1 MLPSSILTTPRSQR
15 KRDARTPRSR
25 EPTGCESFEAFSQ
38 EVRRRAGGEN
48 PCEAIADF
56 VASVGLDAVARR
68 LPSPHTLACEWL
80 PFLGNLDVDAKSLR
94 KALRS
99 RCIRAKPLCMPE
111 TRPEAT
117 RRRRLRDVELQVLLR
132 AAVARLS
139 QPDRA
144 SRTDE
149 VAMVLLIESA
159 SFDLQAPHVDCEAAR
174 RKRQGSPISPRVP
187 GHYESLRAFFRKAIE
202 PGLKRL
208 LPDTAAA
215 VARELELD
223 EATPPTT
230 LRRNPAAAVIEAA
243 TKRPRLALGPRNG
256 GTSQPQPQRLRV
268 KVDHVNKNFAKPAP
282 TNLLHDSPPKLL
294 HDSPPKQPKPRFQGC
309 LSPSPPRDLR
319 APEKKR
325 KRHTARGAAPLPPA
339 SPTPYV
345 STYFPRFYHPRRA
358 PSTTA
363 VVAETPRDSR
373 IDVSLCPLCCTA

>member
-1 MLPSSILTTPRSQR
+1 MGLETVNSVSNMMNSVLSTPQSQR
-15 KRDARTPRSR
+15 KRDAPRSP
-25 EPTGCESFEAFSQ
+25 EGCDSFEAFSE
-38 EVRRRAGGEN
+38 EVRRRVRGEN
-48 PCEAIADF
+48 PCEAVADF

-68 LPSPHTLACEWL
+68 LPSPHALACEWL
-80 PFLGNLDVDAKSLR
+80 PCVAELDVDAKSLR
-94 KALRS
+94 KALRA
-99 RCIRAKPLCMPE
+99 RCIRAEPLCMPE

-132 AAVARLS
+132 AAIARLGRT
-139 QPDRA
+139 DRA
-144 SRTDE
+144 SRADE

-230 LRRNPAAAVIEAA
+230 LRRNPAATVVEAA

-256 GTSQPQPQRLRV
+256 GTAQPQPQRLRV
-268 KVDHVNKNFAKPAP
+268 KVDHVNKTLPKPAP
-282 TNLLHDSPPKLL
+282 AKLL
-294 HDSPPKQPKPRFQGC
+294 YDSPPKQPKPRFQGC

-325 KRHTARGAAPLPPA
+325 KRHTARGAAPPA
-339 SPTPYV
+339 SPTP
-345 STYFPRFYHPRRA
+345 A
-358 PSTTA
+358 PSMTA
-363 VVAETPRDSR
+363 VVAETPRESR
-373 IDVSLCPLCCTA
+373 IDVSPTLVSPIDFVPSQLRRRRR